1 MAQKFKE
8 VAHLRTD
15 LDKYSEGYDRI
26 FGKKNVEEP
35 KKEEVP
41 APNEDAEYQ
50 RVIKLAR
57 QTYKDLEWSGQESE
71 GFPHSPSFI
80 YGFMKGYDA
89 AKEGK

>member
-15 LDKYSEGYDRI
+15 MEKYSEGYDRI
-26 FGKKNVEEP
+26 FGKKNVDEP
-35 KKEEVP
+35 KKEEVVIDQ
-41 APNEDAEYQ
+41 DAEYQ
-50 RVIKLAR
+50 RVINIAR